1 MLGAITGDVLGSTFE
16 FYPMKTKKFE
26 LLDNKSHF
34 TDDTVMTVAVA
45 DSIMNDVPYVESLQS
60 WGRKYPRAGY
70 GSWFR
75 KWIHQDYPEP
85 YNSFG
90 NGSAMR
96 CSSVGWLFDDEES
109 VLEEAKKSAEIT
121 HNHPEGIK
129 GAQSVALGILMGR
142 KGISKKEIK
151 EKIEDLFDYDLS
163 QKLEQIIPSYTFD
176 STCQGSVPQAIIAFL
191 ESEDFEDAIR
201 NSISLGGDADTQAC
215 ITGSLAEAFYKD
227 IPDEIASFVKWRIED
242 DLLTVMAQFNSI
254 TKLLPVQSS

>member
-1 MLGAITGDVLGSTFE
+1 MLGAIIGDVLGSTFE

-45 DSIMNDVPYVESLQS
+45 DSIMNEVPYVESLQK

-70 GSWFR
+70 GGLFR
-75 KWIHQDYPEP
+75 KWIHQEDPKP

-96 CSSVGWLFDDEES
+96 CSSVGWLIDDEDS
-109 VLEEAKKSAEIT
+109 VLEEAKMSAEIT

-129 GAQSVALGILMGR
+129 GAQAVALGVLMGR
-142 KGISKKEIK
+142 KRSTEKEIK
-151 EKIEDLFDYDLS
+151 VKLESLFDYNLS
-163 QKLEQIIPSYTFD
+163 QKLEQIIPSYNFN

-191 ESEDFEDAIR
+191 ESKDFEDAIR

-215 ITGSLAEAFYKD
+215 ITGSLAEAYYKN
-227 IPDEIASFVKWRIED
+227 IPDEIASFVKWRIEN
-242 DLLTVMAQFNSI
+242 DLLAVLDQFDSI
-254 TKLLPVQSS
+254 KK

>member
-1 MLGAITGDVLGSTFE
+1 MLGAIAGDILGSIHE
-16 FYPMKTKKFE
+16 LNPIKIKKFE
-26 LLDNKSHF
+26 LLNDGCVF

-45 DSIMNDVPYVESLQS
+45 DSIMNGEPYVESLQK

-70 GSWFR
+70 GGWFR
-75 KWIHQDYPEP
+75 KWIHLENPKP

-96 CSSVGWLFDDEES
+96 CSSVGWLLDDEES

-129 GAQSVALGILMGR
+129 GAQSVALGVLMGR
-142 KGISKKEIK
+142 KGSSKKEIK
-151 EKIEDLFDYDLS
+151 EKLEDLFDYDLS

-191 ESEDFEDAIR
+191 ESTDFEDAIR

-215 ITGSLAEAFYKD
+215 ITGSLAEAFYKS

-242 DLLTVMAQFNSI
+242 DLLDVLDQFNSI
-254 TKLLPVQSS
+254 TK

>member
-1 MLGAITGDVLGSTFE
+1 MLGAIIGDVLGSTFE

-45 DSIMNDVPYVESLQS
+45 DSIMNQVPYVEPLQK

-70 GSWFR
+70 GGWFR
-75 KWIHQDYPEP
+75 KWIHQDDPKP

-129 GAQSVALGILMGR
+129 GAQSIALGVLMGR
-142 KGISKKEIK
+142 KGSSKMEIK
-151 EKIEDLFDYDLS
+151 EKLEGLFGYNLS
-163 QKLEQIIPSYTFD
+163 QRLENIIPSYTFD

-191 ESEDFEDAIR
+191 ESTDFEDAIR

-215 ITGSLAEAFYKD
+215 ITGSLAEAYYKD

-242 DLLTVMAQFNSI
+242 DLLAVVAQFDSI
-254 TKLLPVQSS
+254 TK

>member
-1 MLGAITGDVLGSTFE
+1 MLGAIIGDVLGSTFE

-45 DSIMNDVPYVESLQS
+45 DSIMNEVPYTESLQQ

-70 GSWFR
+70 GGWFR
-75 KWIHQDYPEP
+75 KWIHQDYPKP

-96 CSSVGWLFDDEES
+96 CSSIGWLFDDKES
-109 VLEEAKKSAEIT
+109 VLDEAKKSAEIT

-129 GAQSVALGILMGR
+129 GAQAVALGVLMGR
-142 KGISKKEIK
+142 KGSSKNEIK
-151 EKIEDLFDYDLS
+151 GKLEKLFGFNLN
-163 QKLEQIIPSYTFD
+163 QKLEQIIPNYTFD

-215 ITGSLAEAFYKD
+215 ITGSLAEAYYKD

-242 DLLTVMAQFNSI
+242 DLLAVMHQFNSI
-254 TKLLPVQSS
+254 TKKLPV